1 MKCIHGLIL
10 HHEIRII
17 RKEIAVRIFLIV
29 LLVCGTAFA
38 GVRFGGRIGHYS
50 GDDPRTGQSASSAV
64 YGGQISFPLLS
75 LVVFEISGTYAS
87 SESDITLY
95 NYLVE
100 YVNDE
105 YGYNF
110 EGDSLGLIDYLENQY
125 GWSPDDI
132 STEMMGNYTATFHD
146 IDLGVTMK
154 IMIPIGALPLKP
166 YIGGG
171 GGAHILFSD
180 ADVLMQVVNEETGGA
195 MPIDP
200 YDHVHPGIHG
210 VLGLS
215 FEPPMIPI
223 SFFGEFKHTKPLSSD
238 NEVSGINMFYAGINL
253 GF

>member
-1 MKCIHGLIL
+1 M
-10 HHEIRII
+10 
-17 RKEIAVRIFLIV
+17 RIFLIV

-50 GDDPRTGQSASSAV
+50 GDDPRTDQSASSMV

-75 LVVFEISGTYAS
+75 LVVFEIGGTYAG

-95 NYLVE
+95 NYLE
-100 YVNDE
+100 TYIEEE

-110 EGDSLGLIDYLENQY
+110 EGDSLGLIDYLENEM
-125 GWSPDDI
+125 GWSPDNI
-132 STEMMGNYTATFHD
+132 STEMMGEYTAKFHD
-146 IDLGVTMK
+146 IDLAVTMK

-180 ADVLMQVVNEETGGA
+180 ADVLMQFVNEETGGS
-195 MPIDP
+195 MVIDA

-210 VLGLS
+210 VVGVS
-215 FEPPMIPI
+215 FDPPMIPLSI
-223 SFFGEFKHTKPLSSD
+223 FGEFKHTKPLSSD
-238 NEVSGINMFYAGINL
+238 NEVGGINMFYAGLNL